1 MKLRNKLILSC
12 AALAAVAT
20 TAVSTT
26 FAWYTQNTEVKATGV
41 SGKTYESD
49 SSVLMIS
56 KDDYNWGSKVSL
68 EINPQSMVPVENNN
82 GTFKVWDQATN
93 AVGGAA
99 VANQDYITFDLYFKS
114 GTTDSLNVFIKEFN
128 LKNTTGITE
137 SQTTAVLPAKIKL
150 NNTGLPVAATTY
162 TVDMFRAL
170 TIDQISGNT
179 KELTSAPAADN
190 KPVAPATTSTKVW
203 DAQSLKSSDSLAGA
217 NSDIEF
223 DAHKYYNAVK
233 GLETNTTADTTD
245 DPIAIDKTNSETTRE
260 DLKNTAASGYD
271 YTSWQLGVTG
281 KGSATSAA
289 SDVLKVTFVIYLD
302 GWDKACFDA
311 CQGQTF
317 TLDMVFASSKV
328 ATQSGSG
335 DSGSGNDSG
344 NGGN

>member
-12 AALAAVAT
+12 AALVAVAT

-26 FAWYTQNTEVKATGV
+26 YAWYTQNTEVKATGV

-56 KDDYNWGSKVSL
+56 TDDYNWGSKVNL
-68 EINPQSMVPVENNN
+68 NINPQAMVPVENNA

-93 AVGGAA
+93 AVGTTA

-128 LKNTTGITE
+128 LKNTTGITAE
-137 SQTTAVLPAKIKL
+137 NNNVSLPAKIKL
-150 NNTGLPVAATTY
+150 NNIGLPVTETTY

-179 KELTSAPAADN
+179 KELTAAPSDSN
-190 KPVAPATTSTKVW
+190 KPVAPSSPTTKVW
-203 DAQSLKSSDSLAGA
+203 DCQSLKSSDSLAGE
-217 NSDIEF
+217 NGDIEF

-233 GLETNTTADTTD
+233 GLEANQTTATDD
-245 DPIAIDKTNSETTRE
+245 DPIATNKTNSETENRA
-260 DLKNTAASGYD
+260 DLKNTAASGYN

-281 KGSATSAA
+281 AGSATAAA

-328 ATQSGSG
+328 EASSG
-335 DSGSGNDSG
+335 DNQQGG